1 MNRPTPWRSIMASV
15 VDRRPF
21 QVGGAMV
28 DPVSREASWS
38 GGKERLQPQT
48 LKVLMALISHRGELV
63 TRDDLVQLC
72 WNGRIVG
79 DDVINRSISL
89 LRHFADRA
97 GGFEI
102 ETVPRAG
109 YRLVDLGSAR
119 ASRRHWLIVG
129 SVGVLAIAGLA
140 VFTVRLARD
149 NQPRT
154 LAVMPFEASTGGD
167 GQLAEGLSGE
177 LTSQLAQNGG
187 LRVIGRASVW
197 QYKDKAVDPRVIG
210 QQLGVDYLVDG
221 DVAGSGDGIRVTAS
235 LVRTRDGAT
244 IWSQVYSAS
253 RDQTPQ
259 ISAAVG
265 GGVSQVL
272 GVPSRPEA
280 AGYRPNGDAYA
291 LYLKGRAL
299 FRERSNTSMEA
310 ARALML
316 QAIAIDPKF
325 AGPWAYAGGITYL
338 LNQKSF
344 RLSATSGS
352 SPPITPVRS
361 LKHALELDPNLADA
375 HGFLGWIDQP
385 YTVEAAGHLQ
395 RAVQLSPNDPQ
406 ILYWWSQ
413 GLLRQGNYAE
423 YAQVAHRDAAL
434 DPLWPK
440 SVGEAAS
447 ASLWA
452 GDNAAVKRY
461 VHGISVGNPAGAVEV
476 ESILAGEQCDLSRM
490 VQLGL
495 ANKLRPF
502 QQSTYNAG
510 LALMNMGFIREGRLV
525 SQIGPKDL
533 LYNLD
538 RAPDRA
544 TLLKMQAQD
553 PDGFD
558 YLDALFQLR
567 VSGRYA
573 DIVALYDV
581 DLGDLREIRRATFAN
596 RALRMN
602 LGAVVAQALDKLG
615 RRQEAAQLFRLTD
628 DADQTI
634 LGFGKVSPAALVTIA
649 SNDAIEG
656 RREEAMEL
664 LSEGFAKGY
673 YVSFTRKDQVDPI
686 WEILRSD
693 PRFKRIA
700 DASLAKLREERRE
713 TLALGLF

>member
-1 MNRPTPWRSIMASV
+1 MNRPAPSRSILASV
-15 VDRRPF
+15 ADRRPIK
-21 QVGGAMV
+21 VGGAIV
-28 DPVSREASWS
+28 DPISRDASWR

-48 LKVLMALISHRGELV
+48 LKVLLALWSRPGEVV

-72 WNGRIVG
+72 WDGRIVG

-102 ETVPRAG
+102 ETVPRTG
-109 YRLVDLGSAR
+109 YRLVDLGSAQ
-119 ASRRHWLIVG
+119 ASRRRWLIAG
-129 SVGVLAIAGLA
+129 TTGALFITGLA
-140 VFTVRLARD
+140 LLTVQLTRD
-149 NQPRT
+149 NHPRT
-154 LAVMPFEASTGGD
+154 LAVMPFQASTGGY

-177 LTSQLAQNGG
+177 LTSQLAQNGR

-197 QYKDKAVDPRVIG
+197 EYKDKAVDPRVIG
-210 QQLGVDYLVDG
+210 QQLGVNYLVEADI
-221 DVAGSGDGIRVTAS
+221 AGSGDGIRVTAS

-244 IWSQVYSAS
+244 MWSQVYNATP
-253 RDQTPQ
+253 DQIPQ
-259 ISAAVG
+259 ISAAMG
-265 GGVSQVL
+265 GGVSQAL
-272 GVPSRPEA
+272 GAPTSSGV
-280 AGYRPNGDAYA
+280 AGYRPKGDAFA

-310 ARALML
+310 ARALMFR
-316 QAIAIDPKF
+316 AIAIDPKF

-338 LNQKSF
+338 LHQKSF
-344 RLSATSGS
+344 RLGGTSGR
-352 SPPITPVRS
+352 SPSITPVQS

-406 ILYWWSQ
+406 ILYWWTQ

-423 YAQVAHRDAAL
+423 YAKVANRDAAL
-434 DPLWPK
+434 DPLWSK
-440 SVGEAAS
+440 SVGEAAV

-452 GDNAAVKRY
+452 GDRAAVQRY
-461 VHGISVGNPAGAVEV
+461 VRRIGVGNPAGAVEV
-476 ESILAGEQCDLSRM
+476 ESLLAGEQTDLSRI

-533 LYNLD
+533 LYNVD
-538 RAPDRA
+538 SGPDRA

-553 PDGFD
+553 PDDFD
-558 YLDALFQLR
+558 YLDALYQLR
-567 VSGRYA
+567 VTARYA
-573 DIVALYDV
+573 DIVALYDA
-581 DLGDLREIRRATFAN
+581 DLGQLREIRRATFAN
-596 RALRMN
+596 RAVRMN
-602 LGAVVAQALDKLG
+602 LGAIVAQALNKLG

-649 SNDAIEG
+649 GNDAIEG
-656 RREEAMEL
+656 RLEEAMQL
-664 LSEGFAKGY
+664 LSEGFEKGY
-673 YVSFTRKDQVDPI
+673 YISFTSKDQVDPI
-686 WEILRSD
+686 WENLRSD